1 MSGVHDESRTVLMY
15 PDYTNSNSYQR
26 MLTEGLAGCGYEV
39 EMVRSDRLLPLLGAV
54 FARGRPAVFH
64 LHWLH
69 RHFVT
74 DSRLLTAVLALRLV
88 FELLVLRALS
98 VPVVWTVHN
107 LGDHENRSPRTERL
121 TRQLAARLCDRLIV
135 HCDAAKASVVDAY
148 GLPGQVT
155 ERIEV
160 VPHGHYMDSYRDEIC
175 QREARERLGYDGEE
189 TVFVYFG
196 LIRPYKNVPELLRTF
211 SRLEAEDAR
220 LLVVGNPWND
230 EMARRIRS
238 LADHDD
244 RIDTVLEFVPDEDIQ
259 LYMNAAD
266 VTVFSFEEVLTS
278 GTTLLA
284 MSFGRPVIAPRAGCV
299 GELVGDDGGVTYEPD
314 DADGLYRAL
323 EAALNADLPAMGER
337 NRKTVAA
344 FDWASIARRTA
355 RVYDRARR
363 RTENGSVTV
372 RSVR

>member
-1 MSGVHDESRTVLMY
+1 MY

-26 MLTEGLAGCGYEV
+26 KLIEGLAGCGYEV
-39 EMVRSDRLLPLLGAV
+39 EMVQSDRLLPLLGAV
-54 FARGRPAVFH
+54 LARGRPAVFH

-74 DSRLLTAVLALRLV
+74 DSRLLTAVLAFRLV

-121 TRQLAARLCDRLIV
+121 TRHLAARLCDRLIV
-135 HCDAAKASVVDAY
+135 HCDAARSLVADAY
-148 GLPGQVT
+148 DLPGQVT

-160 VPHGHYMDSYRDEIC
+160 VPHGHYIDSYRDEIR
-175 QREARERLGYDGEE
+175 QEEARERLGYDDGE

-196 LIRPYKNVPELLRTF
+196 LIRPYKNVPKLLRTF
-211 SRLEAEDAR
+211 PRLEAEDAR

-230 EMARRIRS
+230 EMDRRIRS
-238 LADHDD
+238 LADYDD
-244 RIDTVLEFVPDEDIQ
+244 RIDTVLEFVPDEEIQ

-266 VTVFSFEEVLTS
+266 VTVFPFEEVLTS

-284 MSFGRPVIAPRAGCV
+284 MSYGRPVIAPRAGCV
-299 GELVGDDGGVTYEPD
+299 GELVGDDGGITYDPD

-323 EAALNADLPAMGER
+323 EGALDADLAAMGDR
-337 NRKTVAA
+337 NREIVAA
-344 FDWASIARRTA
+344 FDWTSIARRTA
-355 RVYDRARR
+355 RMYDRARR
-363 RTENGSVTV
+363 RAENGSITV
-372 RSVR
+372 CSSR